1 MSKMNAIDFAELRVT
16 LDGMGMRNW
25 TIRRDPL
32 GDEDDWLVQGNLSGA
47 SLHMLHRAP
56 FYLEKPDTGEIVD
69 IYKAVNF
76 RKGNIYLWQV
86 RVRDIKA
93 NTASMWLPHTELEG
107 ALGYLST
114 QLFKEGRLT

>member
-25 TIRRDPL
+25 TIRRDPPSN
-32 GDEDDWLVQGNLSGA
+32 EDDWLVQGSLSGA
-47 SLHMLHRAP
+47 SLEMLRRAP
-56 FYLEKPDTGEIVD
+56 FYLEKRDTGEIVD
-69 IYKAVNF
+69 IYRAINL
-76 RKGNIYLWQV
+76 RTGENYLWQV
-86 RVRDIKA
+86 CVRDIKA
-93 NTASMWLPHTELEG
+93 NKASQWLPHTELEG